1 MKQDALGYEEFMN
14 VLDYFIVYACIYIS
28 RLCIYSQGCFTLG
41 VKAVKSWG
49 QLNQYLSS
57 LEDGASLK

>member
-1 MKQDALGYEEFMN
+1 MPIPVMN
-14 VLDYFIVYACIYIS
+14 VGSYYIS
-28 RLCIYSQGCFTLG
+28 FSVIIKLKIIMLIQGRFTLG

-57 LEDGASLK
+57 FEARAGLK